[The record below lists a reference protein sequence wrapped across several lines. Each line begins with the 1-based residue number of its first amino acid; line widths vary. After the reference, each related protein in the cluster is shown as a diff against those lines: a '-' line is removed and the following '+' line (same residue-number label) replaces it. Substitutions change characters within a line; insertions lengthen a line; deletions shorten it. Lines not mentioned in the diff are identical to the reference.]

1 MDGGG
6 DAVLVLADRAGG
18 FDELRDPGT
27 LRPRAPTVEQFDD
40 LMIYWGAQLGLD
52 DEVLISG
59 RLGEVISEIRV
70 SRAAVRESRGWVM
83 DTYLLRPPS

>member
-1 MDGGG
+1 MSTRPLS
-6 DAVLVLADRAGG
+6 AMWSSCSTASLACSG
-18 FDELRDPGT
+18 L
-27 LRPRAPTVEQFDD
+27 VEQFDD